1 MNKWWILPSSSNL
14 SLHYSL
20 VFKTSFKLIRYKSRF
35 RTMGSKAV
43 ANFILWQK
51 KSLLFWCFIFHT
63 YIRQILMVFLWKSH
77 LLPTV
82 LQTHSDIFQESDL
95 IARLYSPMSRLLSFI
110 HVVGWKITQRQIFAP
125 KPMDFERRELGTTSH
140 KFQISCRKLSHLSS
154 LMKKG
159 IVYIETID
167 YSNYL
172 QQEGAWIPK
181 LFCLTK
187 FHCLFHFC
195 YYIPENTSPFN
206 VSLVKEV
213 MP

>member
-82 LQTHSDIFQESDL
+82 LPTHSDIFQESDL

-154 LMKKG
+154 LMKRELFTSKLLTIPTIYNKKAHEFQNFSVWLNF
-159 IVYIETID
+159 IVCFISVTI
-167 YSNYL
+167 YL
-172 QQEGAWIPK
+172 KTLHLSMCPLSK
-181 LFCLTK
+181 R
-187 FHCLFHFC
+187 
-195 YYIPENTSPFN
+195 
-206 VSLVKEV
+206 
-213 MP
+213 